1 MKRLFLI
8 IALLYSSLSVYSQT
22 TTGYINNNTNYSTSK
37 SSRGEDTLFM
47 GMGVEYRDPRYIYG
61 SNWVDECI
69 FNSKNRGIEAG
80 YGSSGRPGKIAR
92 RIYTDTSLSIIGLAV
107 AATTGIKESIRMDIE
122 AGIYTLDQ
130 CYADTSMANR
140 LPEYVQLYEATD
152 TSFDL
157 VAQGRWDDPN
167 NKPVKKLELIDKPSY
182 GSIKHIYAPIYE
194 VYFDSPVVVNDSFY
208 VGVTNFNNV
217 LEIDGY
223 TPTGLP
229 RWNRWKYL
237 STMYYATGKQYP
249 NDPDGCYSVGYY
261 KLKYDPMEPGGPCY
275 YETTGFIGIDT
286 TIWINVDFN
295 IGYKPIIFPIIDTT
309 GYYLLHPDTCADV
322 SNFGLVR
329 TSTSYATFSWDGE
342 DGHTS
347 WEMAY
352 GTEGTLP
359 ENCTVVGTPHT
370 VHCITHLD
378 SGQWYVAYVRAV
390 CDSNLYSRWSDSIR
404 FYIAGDTTRNND
416 IIIPN
421 TILEENTHILPN
433 PAKSIVNI
441 FSSFAMS
448 KIEVFSLNGVKVK
461 EEAAS
466 GIATE
471 IDVSLLPK
479 GTYIVKVHTSWGIA
493 MKKLI
498 VN

>member
-1 MKRLFLI
+1 MKKVI
-8 IALLYSSLSVYSQT
+8 ILLMVLCSLSVYSQDVI
-22 TTGYINNNTNYSTSK
+22 GYIDNDSKDNYQSTK
-37 SSRGEDTLFM
+37 DYTGIFDTLFM
-47 GMGVEYRDPRYIYG
+47 GVEYRNPVYYYG
-61 SNWVDECI
+61 LDWVDECA
-69 FNSKNRGIEAG
+69 FNSRSRGISINFPLQ
-80 YGSSGRPGKIAR
+80 YMYPYKRVR
-92 RIYTDTSLSIIGLAV
+92 YMYTYDSLKVKGLAV
-107 AATTGIKESIRMDIE
+107 VGYFDVNAPDLLAAGRIPD
-122 AGIYTLDQ
+122 
-130 CYADTSMANR
+130 YAM
-140 LPEYVQLYEATD
+140 LYEATD
-152 TSFDL
+152 TSFELL
-157 VAQGRWDDPN
+157 VEKRWDTIIN
-167 NKPVKKLELIDKPSY
+167 RTNKKLELVATARQPY
-182 GSIKHIYAPIYE
+182 QYYYPTVYE
-194 VYFDSPVVVNDSFY
+194 VYFDSAVVVYDSFY
-208 VGVTNFNNV
+208 VGVTNFNVVRSYDSITNSW
-217 LEIDGY
+217 LDDYPII
-223 TPTGLP
+223 T
-229 RWNRWKYL
+229 
-237 STMYYATGKQYP
+237 SYY
-249 NDPDGCYSVGYY
+249 NISLNILDEFGCYFAPGRHKV
-261 KLKYDPMEPGGPCY
+261 KYDPMLDGPCFY
-275 YETTGFIGIDT
+275 QTTGRTHSGKPIDT
-286 TIWINVDFN
+286 TQW
-295 IGYKPIIFPIIDTT
+295 YYSTKPWDYGVIVFPIIDTSRP
-309 GYYLLHPDTCADV
+309 LPPPPPDTCADI
-322 SNFGLVR
+322 SNFRQIRSGV
-329 TSTSYATFSWDGE
+329 SYAAFSWDNSPG
-342 DGHTS
+342 DNS
-347 WEMAY
+347 WEVAY

-370 VHCITHLD
+370 IHYITHLD